1 MKQIE
6 IEQISLK
13 NTYFSIIESLLF
25 VSGEPLKVKE
35 IANIIECSV
44 KFTKDLLLEMME
56 KYEDDSRGIKLININ
71 DKYQLVSKPENST
84 YVQKILKINERQS
97 LSQAS
102 LETLAIIAYKQPVT
116 RVEIEDIR
124 GVKSDSALVTLAE
137 KGLIKEAGR
146 KDMPGRPI
154 IYATTDNF
162 LAHFQ
167 LKSLD
172 ELPTLNDM
180 VEGKDEKLKDKEIE
194 E

>member
-172 ELPTLNDM
+172 ELPTLDDM
-180 VEGKDEKLKDKEIE
+180 VEGKDKKLKNKEIE